1 MSESNADV
9 NVEKMVKS
17 ELYHVWKKARMLYDM
32 INVENCP
39 DWAKVNIRQA
49 HDLIDEAMRYEE
61 YSNLFPEKVEEDDES
76 SKNNFLT
83 NEDKRYP
90 TPSASESGDLF
101 VTRCILDANMKKR
114 YPVQA
119 DRFSACMLIYS
130 DKSNA
135 PSDHDNPGEK
145 FDDPMNPVQS
155 DIDEPEKPMLP

>member
-1 MSESNADV
+1 MSESNADL

-39 DWAKVNIRQA
+39 EWAKSNIRQA

-61 YSNLFPEKVEEDDES
+61 YSNLFPDKPEEPED
-76 SKNNFLT
+76 KNNFLS

-90 TPSASESGDLF
+90 APVAGEGGDTF

-114 YPVQA
+114 YPVQS

-130 DKSNA
+130 DQKAQAN
-135 PSDHDNPGEK
+135 PEEPVNPGKK
-145 FDDPMNPVQS
+145 FGDPMKPNEPEIE
-155 DIDEPEKPMLP
+155 DPEKPMLP